1 MLVMEF
7 ETDTLTTRLTL
18 APFSAL
24 GASLILKPCSSL
36 SLVMQRFQTRPT
48 VMTAAGSPR
57 PAAPP

>member
-1 MLVMEF
+1 MPLEF
-7 ETDTLTTRLTL
+7 ETGTLVTRLPL

-24 GASLILKPCSSL
+24 GVSVILKPCSSL
-36 SLVMQRFQTRPT
+36 SLEMQRFQTRPT